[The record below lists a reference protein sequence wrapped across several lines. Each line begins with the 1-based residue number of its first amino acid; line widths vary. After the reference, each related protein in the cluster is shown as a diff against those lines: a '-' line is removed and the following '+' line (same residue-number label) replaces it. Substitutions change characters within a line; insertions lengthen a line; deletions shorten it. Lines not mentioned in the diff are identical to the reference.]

1 MIGSRLPARTTRAA
15 RLAAAGVA
23 ALLLVALPAR
33 ADDVTSARDHFKR
46 GQTHYGLGEF
56 EQAAAEFRE
65 AYRLRDE
72 PAILFNIAQSFRRA
86 GNAREAYSYYSK
98 FLERKPAASN
108 RADVERF
115 IEQMRRKV
123 DAEEAAGRA
132 RPPAGGAHPVGA
144 EAPHDGAPAAIVSGG
159 NSPVPA
165 QGASAAPASTA
176 LPVPAATPGT
186 ADAPSPAATASPV
199 RVEEGAAGPAASRQA
214 DIAQPASAAPA
225 AAPTTPTAAPADALR
240 ASAAPKAARAKT
252 LRYAGLATVGVG
264 IGAEVLAFIFHAS
277 AQSSANELSRRYQAG
292 TLQASD
298 ASLRRDMDSKGRLST
313 VAAIGGAVL
322 IAAGTA
328 AVFTF

>member
-144 EAPHDGAPAAIVSGG
+144 EAPHDGAPAAIASGG

-165 QGASAAPASTA
+165 QGASAAPASTVP
-176 LPVPAATPGT
+176 LVPAATPGM
-186 ADAPSPAATASPV
+186 ADAPSAAATASPV
-199 RVEEGAAGPAASRQA
+199 VADEGAAGPAAPAASQRA
-214 DIAQPASAAPA
+214 DIAQPAPAAPA
-225 AAPTTPTAAPADALR
+225 TAAPADALR
-240 ASAAPKAARAKT
+240 ASAAPKAARGKT

-264 IGAEVLAFIFHAS
+264 IGAEVLALIFHAS

-298 ASLRRDMDSKGRLST
+298 ASLRSDMDSKGRLST
-313 VAAIGGAVL
+313 IAAIGGAVL

>member
-1 MIGSRLPARTTRAA
+1 MIGARRPARTTGAA
-15 RLAAAGVA
+15 LSAAGVA

-33 ADDVTSARDHFKR
+33 ADDATSARDHFKR
-46 GQTHYGLGEF
+46 GQTHYSLGEF

-72 PAILFNIAQSFRRA
+72 PAILFNVAQSFRRA
-86 GNAREAYSYYSK
+86 GNAREAYSYYSQ

-132 RPPAGGAHPVGA
+132 GSPAGGAHPIGA
-144 EAPHDGAPAAIVSGG
+144 EAAHEGAPTASAIPAATLGTAAAPSA
-159 NSPVPA
+159 SPTPSALPVAEGAVGPA
-165 QGASAAPASTA
+165 APSASKSPEVGQSASPAPSAAPAEA
-176 LPVPAATPGT
+176 LS
-186 ADAPSPAATASPV
+186 AP
-199 RVEEGAAGPAASRQA
+199 
-214 DIAQPASAAPA
+214 
-225 AAPTTPTAAPADALR
+225 
-240 ASAAPKAARAKT
+240 AAPKATRAKT

-264 IGAEVLAFIFHAS
+264 IGAEVLALIFHAS

-292 TLQASD
+292 TLQPSD
-298 ASLRRDMDSKGRLST
+298 ASLRSDMDSKGRLST
-313 VAAIGGAVL
+313 IAAIGGAVL

-328 AVFTF
+328 AVFSF

>member
-1 MIGSRLPARTTRAA
+1 MLGWGLAARTTGAA

-33 ADDVTSARDHFKR
+33 ADDATSARDHFKR
-46 GQTHYGLGEF
+46 GQTHYSLGEF

-72 PAILFNIAQSFRRA
+72 PAILFNVAQSFRRA
-86 GNAREAYSYYSK
+86 GNAREAYSYYSQ

-123 DAEEAAGRA
+123 DAEEAAARA
-132 RPPAGGAHPVGA
+132 RSAAGAAHPIGA
-144 EAPHDGAPAAIVSGG
+144 EVPREGAPAAAGSGG
-159 NSPVPA
+159 SGPA
-165 QGASAAPASTA
+165 PGQGASNAPASTGSA
-176 LPVPAATPGT
+176 LPAATVGT
-186 ADAPSPAATASPV
+186 TDLPSPVPTPSALPA
-199 RVEEGAAGPAASRQA
+199 EEGPGGPAAPS
-214 DIAQPASAAPA
+214 ASKSPEVGHSAPP
-225 AAPTTPTAAPADALR
+225 APTAVPAEALS

-252 LRYAGLATVGVG
+252 LRYAGLATAGVG
-264 IGAEVLAFIFHAS
+264 IGAEVLALIFHAS

-292 TLQASD
+292 TLQPSD
-298 ASLRRDMDSKGRLST
+298 ASLRSDMDSKGRLST
-313 VAAIGGAVL
+313 IAAIGGAVL

-328 AVFTF
+328 AVFSF

>member
-1 MIGSRLPARTTRAA
+1 MTGSRRPARTTGVA
-15 RLAAAGVA
+15 RIAAAGVA
-23 ALLLVALPAR
+23 ALLLAALPAR
-33 ADDVTSARDHFKR
+33 ADDAASARDHFKR
-46 GQTHYGLGEF
+46 GQTHYSLGEF

-115 IEQMRRKV
+115 IEQMRRKADV
-123 DAEEAAGRA
+123 EEAAGRA
-132 RPPAGGAHPVGA
+132 ASAGGGAHPIGA
-144 EAPHDGAPAAIVSGG
+144 EAPHEAPAA
-159 NSPVPA
+159 
-165 QGASAAPASTA
+165 T
-176 LPVPAATPGT
+176 AATSAT
-186 ADAPSPAATASPV
+186 ADAPPAAPPPSPLP
-199 RVEEGAAGPAASRQA
+199 AAEGPAGSIAPSASQRG
-214 DIAQPASAAPA
+214 DIPQPASAAA
-225 AAPTTPTAAPADALR
+225 VTAPTAAPAEALS

-252 LRYAGLATVGVG
+252 MRYAGLATVGVG
-264 IGAEVLAFIFHAS
+264 IGAEVLAFLFHAS

-298 ASLRRDMDSKGRLST
+298 ASLRSDIDSKGRLST
-313 VAAIGGAVL
+313 IAAVGGAIL

-328 AVFTF
+328 VVFTF

>member
-123 DAEEAAGRA
+123 DAEEAASRA
-132 RPPAGGAHPVGA
+132 RPPAGGAHPVGG
-144 EAPHDGAPAAIVSGG
+144 EAPHDGAPAAIASGG

-176 LPVPAATPGT
+176 PLVAAATPAM
-186 ADAPSPAATASPV
+186 ADAPSAAATASPV
-199 RVEEGAAGPAASRQA
+199 VADEGAAGPAAPVASQRA
-214 DIAQPASAAPA
+214 DIAQPAPAAPA
-225 AAPTTPTAAPADALR
+225 TAAPADALR
-240 ASAAPKAARAKT
+240 ASAAPKAARGKT

-264 IGAEVLAFIFHAS
+264 IGAEVLALIFHAS

-298 ASLRRDMDSKGRLST
+298 ASLRSDMDSKGRLST
-313 VAAIGGAVL
+313 IAAIGGAVL